1 MPTTREQISAL
12 IRQNADADYWEKMVL
27 RYAEVLLAEVDENL
41 RGIPIQEAGIQMWN
55 EEDYFN
61 LPDTIELV
69 DGLPSPKRWNIAI
82 EGRRRL
88 GFTDLS
94 EEYALTAGKTSEE
107 VKAEYE
113 KRRAELRAR
122 PFVPSPVPF
131 PSGTK
136 ED

>member
-1 MPTTREQISAL
+1 
-12 IRQNADADYWEKMVL
+12 
-27 RYAEVLLAEVDENL
+27 
-41 RGIPIQEAGIQMWN
+41 MWN

-88 GFTDLS
+88 GFTDQS
-94 EEYALTAGKTSEE
+94 HEFTFMTGKTLEE
-107 VKAEYE
+107 VKADYA
-113 KRRAELRAR
+113 KRQAELRAR
-122 PFVPSPVPF
+122 PFVPSPIPF
-131 PSGTK
+131 ASGIE